1 MIRILTAGLTRPCV
15 KPGFLDDRVHNCGTP
30 YPTPKMLNGVRKLVA
45 AAILEICKK
54 NAGETTIL
62 RFGRG
67 HFLEL
72 A

>member
-1 MIRILTAGLTRPCV
+1 
-15 KPGFLDDRVHNCGTP
+15 VHNCGTP

-54 NAGETTIL
+54 KAGETTIL
-62 RFGRG
+62 RFGRW
-67 HFLEL
+67 HFLEP